1 MVAALALTGAAL
13 VIIVGLGAAARL
25 VHIGNLDALA
35 LAEKLAAPHPGSA
48 LDWPE
53 LRVRAVVSQPDRP
66 SEILLLAEW
75 PSHHGRTSTLLIE
88 IYTRQQVAELPAVP
102 VPELATPAPDLGAL
116 AELDRQVAVLSRW
129 CDAGASVTPS
139 RRGPAELELRRRQSL
154 ERVRGR
160 LLAEDLEAEA
170 AVPPSTVW

>member
-1 MVAALALTGAAL
+1 VVAALALTGAAL

-25 VHIGNLDALA
+25 VHIGNLDAMA
-35 LAEKLAAPHPGSA
+35 LAEKLATPHPVSA

-75 PSHHGRTSTLLIE
+75 PSHHERTSTLLIE
-88 IYTRQQVAELPAVP
+88 IYTRQQAAQLTTGLR
-102 VPELATPAPDLGAL
+102 LATSAPDLTAL
-116 AELDRQVAVLSRW
+116 AELERQVALLSQW
-129 CDAGASVTPS
+129 CDVGASVAPS
-139 RRGPAELELRRRQSL
+139 RRGPAGLELRRRQTM

-160 LLAEDLEAEA
+160 LLAEDLEAT
-170 AVPPSTVW
+170 VPPSTVL

>member
-1 MVAALALTGAAL
+1 VVAALALTGAAL
-13 VIIVGLGAAARL
+13 VIIVGLGAAARF

-35 LAEKLAAPHPGSA
+35 LAEKLATPHPVSA

-75 PSHHGRTSTLLIE
+75 PAHRGRTSTLLIE
-88 IYTRQQVAELPAVP
+88 IYTRHQVAPLTTGLQ
-102 VPELATPAPDLGAL
+102 LATSAADLAAL
-116 AELDRQVAVLSRW
+116 AELERQVALLSRW
-129 CDAGASVTPS
+129 RDVGASVSPS

-160 LLAEDLEAEA
+160 LLAEDLEATM
-170 AVPPSTVW
+170 PPSTVL

>member
-1 MVAALALTGAAL
+1 M
-13 VIIVGLGAAARL
+13 
-25 VHIGNLDALA
+25 A
-35 LAEKLAAPHPGSA
+35 LAEKLATPHPVSA

-88 IYTRQQVAELPAVP
+88 IYSGQQAAQ
-102 VPELATPAPDLGAL
+102 LATGRQLAASAPDLTPL
-116 AELDRQVAVLSRW
+116 AELERQVALLSKW
-129 CDAGASVTPS
+129 CDAGASVSPS
-139 RRGPAELELRRRQSL
+139 RRGPAELELRRRRTL

-160 LLAEDLEAEA
+160 LLAEDLEV
-170 AVPPSTVW
+170 AVPPSAVL

>member
-13 VIIVGLGAAARL
+13 VIIIVGLGTAARRF
-25 VHIGNLDALA
+25 HIGNLDAMA
-35 LAEKLAAPHPGSA
+35 LAEKLATPHPVSA

-75 PSHHGRTSTLLIE
+75 PAHDGRTSTLLIE
-88 IYTRQQVAELPAVP
+88 IYTRRQVAQLRTGLQFA
-102 VPELATPAPDLGAL
+102 ACAPDVTAL
-116 AELDRQVAVLSRW
+116 AELERQVALLSQW
-129 CDAGASVTPS
+129 CDAGASVSPS

-160 LLAEDLEAEA
+160 LLAEDLEA
-170 AVPPSTVW
+170 AVPPRAAL